1 MIYKGSFK
9 EQIAIVQR
17 VEERVVAGY
26 DTGGAVNWALLLD
39 GPLSLRSAT
48 HSNGRR
54 GSSTA
59 RPLARLSGVFTVR
72 RVRATHPIGFSA

>member
-26 DTGGAVNWALLLD
+26 DTGGAVN
-39 GPLSLRSAT
+39 
-48 HSNGRR
+48 
-54 GSSTA
+54 
-59 RPLARLSGVFTVR
+59 
-72 RVRATHPIGFSA
+72 